1 MAQFSTLLQK
11 YFVQVT
17 SSCTESHAVYH
28 CCGVPSLY
36 NPLIC
41 AITYCTPLEAIHN
54 LSPFTSNI
62 YILDFDSGSN
72 CSVAKF
78 WHNVADRG
86 RCILCIWKNSHVCGT
101 LMSEMMRRCAEWS
114 DASWGFL
121 CTIVDGFHFLC
132 VFSAGDWTW
141 TRNCPVHNWSR
152 TLNLFHH
159 HCLCLC
165 AEEETRKGEKI
176 IKIIRSSLPSENENT
191 IKHKLCTR

>member
-1 MAQFSTLLQK
+1 
-11 YFVQVT
+11 
-17 SSCTESHAVYH
+17 
-28 CCGVPSLY
+28 
-36 NPLIC
+36 
-41 AITYCTPLEAIHN
+41 
-54 LSPFTSNI
+54 
-62 YILDFDSGSN
+62 
-72 CSVAKF
+72 
-78 WHNVADRG
+78 
-86 RCILCIWKNSHVCGT
+86 
-101 LMSEMMRRCAEWS
+101 MSEMMRRCAEWS

-176 IKIIRSSLPSENENT
+176 IKIIRSSLLSENENT
-191 IKHKLCTR
+191 KKYKLCTRKCQDFMHLLLDYYVDGFDGGLNYLVSQSICLSWFWCKYKQCTWWRELTLSVRIKGKNFVQNKS

>member
-1 MAQFSTLLQK
+1 MLA
-11 YFVQVT
+11 
-17 SSCTESHAVYH
+17 
-28 CCGVPSLY
+28 
-36 NPLIC
+36 
-41 AITYCTPLEAIHN
+41 LEAVHN

-62 YILDFDSGSN
+62 YIADFDSGSN

-78 WHNVADRG
+78 RHNVADRG
-86 RCILCIWKNSHVCGT
+86 RCILCLWRNSHVCGT

-114 DASWGFL
+114 DASRGFL

-141 TRNCPVHNWSR
+141 TYHSLVHYRSR
-152 TLNLFHH
+152 TLNLLHH

-176 IKIIRSSLPSENENT
+176 IEIIKSSLTGETGNT
-191 IKHKLCTR
+191 LQ